1 MHPFILPVTQLF
13 DRLETVW
20 ESRSTRHAV
29 SVVLIGGFFAALIAI
44 ELSRQGLLTPDMVP
58 WGGAVPTNHFY
69 AIDVAFTLFLAFEVV
84 SLVFGLATSVSD
96 ALGKQFE
103 VFSLIMLRQSFKEL
117 IYFDEE
123 PITWSLDSPESREAV
138 QLVLADATSA
148 LLIFVA
154 VGFFY
159 HLQRRRRIN
168 PYSEELDRF
177 IATKKIVS
185 FVLLITFAGMGITAV
200 YDLATQGATFKFF
213 DAFYTVL
220 IFSDVLIVLLSLRYS
235 TTFHVVFRN
244 SGFAAATVMIRL
256 ALAGPRY
263 VDGLIGFGAALYAV
277 GLLAAYNRFAPVLE
291 SAEPVDGDE
300 AEEEAEKAE
309 AREHDA
315 VQTPAV

>member
-1 MHPFILPVTQLF
+1 MPPLILRATRFF
-13 DRLETVW
+13 DRLEAVW
-20 ESRSTRHAV
+20 EGRSTRHVV
-29 SVVLIGGFFAALIAI
+29 SGILMLGFFGALVAI
-44 ELSRQGLLTPDMVP
+44 ELSRQGILTGETMP
-58 WGGAVPTNHFY
+58 WGAMPTNHFY

-117 IYFDEE
+117 VQFNEE
-123 PITWSLDSPESREAV
+123 PITWSLDSPASREAV

-159 HLQRRRRIN
+159 HLQQRRQIT
-168 PYSEELDRF
+168 PYSEELRRF
-177 IATKKIVS
+177 IAAKKLVAL
-185 FVLLITFAGMGITAV
+185 VLLVVFVGMGGTAV
-200 YDLATQGATFKFF
+200 VDLLTRGETFKFF

-235 TTFHVVFRN
+235 TTFHIVFRN

-263 VDGLIGFGAALYAV
+263 VDGLIGFGAALYAI
-277 GLLAAYNRFAPVLE
+277 GLIAAYNRFAPVLE
-291 SAEPVDGDE
+291 SAEPGPAEPGGADE
-300 AEEEAEKAE
+300 
-309 AREHDA
+309 REP
-315 VQTPAV
+315 VQTPTV

>member
-1 MHPFILPVTQLF
+1 MPTFMHRVSALF
-13 DRLETVW
+13 DRLEAVW
-20 ESRSTRHAV
+20 ESRTTRH
-29 SVVLIGGFFAALIAI
+29 VLSTILIVGFFSALVLI
-44 ELSRQGLLTPDMVP
+44 ELSRQGMLDGMPGPL
-58 WGGAVPTNHFY
+58 GRVPTNHFY
-69 AIDVAFTLFLAFEVV
+69 AIDVAFTLFLVFELA

-117 IYFDEE
+117 VYFNEE
-123 PITWSLDSPESREAV
+123 PITWSLDSPASRDAV
-138 QLVLADATSA
+138 QLVIADATSA

-159 HLQRRRRIN
+159 QLQRRRRITE
-168 PYSEELDRF
+168 SSVELRRF
-177 IATKKIVS
+177 IAAKKLVS
-185 FVLLITFAGMGITAV
+185 VILLVVFAGMGGIAL
-200 YDLATQGATFKFF
+200 YDLAVTESRFKFF

-235 TTFHVVFRN
+235 STFHVVFRN

-263 VDGLIGFGAALYAV
+263 VDGLIGVGAAVYAI
-277 GLLAAYNRFAPVLE
+277 GLVAAYNHFAPVLDA
-291 SAEPVDGDE
+291 AEPEPGEGAGPPPDKDVE
-300 AEEEAEKAE
+300 T
-309 AREHDA
+309 

>member
-1 MHPFILPVTQLF
+1 MRAFIQYIAALF
-13 DRLETVW
+13 DRVEAVW
-20 ESRSTRHAV
+20 EGRATRHTV
-29 SVVLIGGFFAALIAI
+29 SLVLIVGFFSALVVI
-44 ELSRQGLLTPDMVP
+44 ELSRQGVFDGMAGPL
-58 WGGAVPTNHFY
+58 GRVPTNHFY
-69 AIDVAFTLFLAFEVV
+69 AIDVAFTLFLVFELA

-96 ALGKQFE
+96 AAAKQFE

-117 IYFDEE
+117 IYFNEE

-159 HLQRRRRIN
+159 QLQRRRRFTE
-168 PYSEELDRF
+168 SAEELRRF
-177 IATKKIVS
+177 IAAKKVVAFILLLV
-185 FVLLITFAGMGITAV
+185 FVGMGGYAT
-200 YDLATQGATFKFF
+200 YDLLATEGAYAFF

-235 TTFHVVFRN
+235 STFHVVFRN

-263 VDGLIGFGAALYAV
+263 VDGLIGVGAALYAI
-277 GLLAAYNRFAPVLE
+277 GLVAAYNRFAPVLE
-291 SAEPVDGDE
+291 SAEPEEEVVEAGPSSDGD
-300 AEEEAEKAE
+300 AEDPA
-309 AREHDA
+309 A
-315 VQTPAV
+315 VQGPAV